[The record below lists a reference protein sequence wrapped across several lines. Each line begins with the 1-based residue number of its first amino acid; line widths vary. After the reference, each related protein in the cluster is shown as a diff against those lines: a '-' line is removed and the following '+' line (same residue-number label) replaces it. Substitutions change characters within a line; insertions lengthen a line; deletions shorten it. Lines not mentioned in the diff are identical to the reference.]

1 MSSRQA
7 LKAALQEQMPETI
20 LVTADAG
27 NLTTLDPSM
36 IGGVQIVGGGW
47 APAPYEGQMVAN
59 WELWLYIES
68 TDPEIV
74 EDQLESLW
82 AEVHELING
91 IGWIDW
97 TAAEITAHPDGPQ
110 AVRVTAQTITT
121 TSS

>member
-7 LKAALQEQMPETI
+7 LKAALEEQLPETI
-20 LVTADAG
+20 LVTANAG
-27 NLTTLDPSM
+27 NLTTLDASRT
-36 IGGVQIVGGGW
+36 GGIQIVRAGW

-68 TDPEIV
+68 TDPETV
-74 EDQLESLW
+74 EDELESLW
-82 AEVHELING
+82 AEVHDLLKD

-97 TAAEITAHPDGPQ
+97 TAAEITMHPDGPQ